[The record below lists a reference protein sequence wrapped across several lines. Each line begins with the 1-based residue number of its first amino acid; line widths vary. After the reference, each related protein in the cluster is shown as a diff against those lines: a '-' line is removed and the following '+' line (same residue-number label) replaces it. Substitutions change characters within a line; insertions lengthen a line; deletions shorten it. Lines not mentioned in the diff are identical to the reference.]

1 MLSKTLS
8 PTNRAMMVPDTLL
21 TNLSPVGLIRSWNML
36 TILLNIIL
44 SSPDS
49 RVGYCLH
56 PGFQ

>member
-1 MLSKTLS
+1 
-8 PTNRAMMVPDTLL
+8 MMVPDTLL

>member
-8 PTNRAMMVPDTLL
+8 PNRAMMVPDTLL

-36 TILLNIIL
+36 TILLNIIV

-49 RVGYCLH
+49 RVGYCHH